1 MACFLVETY
10 VARMYGEG
18 FAKTVS
24 SVREAADELRASGL
38 RIRHVRSYAVPDDE
52 TWFHVFEATSIEG
65 VMRATA
71 LAGIDVDRV
80 VEAIGVRSEP

>member
-10 VARMYGEG
+10 VARIHGEG
-18 FAKTVS
+18 FARTVS

-38 RIRHVRSYAVPDDE
+38 RIRHVRSYAVPEDE
-52 TWFHVFEATSIEG
+52 TWFHVFEAASVDG
-65 VMRATA
+65 VIRATA

>member
-1 MACFLVETY
+1 VACFLVETY
-10 VARMYGEG
+10 VARIHGEG
-18 FAKTVS
+18 FARTVS
-24 SVREAADELRASGL
+24 SVREAADELRASGF
-38 RIRHVRSYAVPDDE
+38 RVRHVRSYAVPEDE
-52 TWFHVFEATSIEG
+52 TWFHVFEADSVEG